1 VLEHLPSKYK
11 ALRVQTLVPSKKK
24 KKKSQQIS
32 FIPTIILV
40 TAAYY
45 CSISKC
51 NEVPGMGGGGIK
63 NDELNYD
70 IVEEL
75 CKCHIV
81 LQYNNY

>member
-1 VLEHLPSKYK
+1 
-11 ALRVQTLVPSKKK
+11 
-24 KKKSQQIS
+24 
-32 FIPTIILV
+32 LV